1 MIMPA
6 QVPTILLTDIFG
18 INEHLLSFID
28 DSGLA
33 GHVDI
38 VEPYNGQQFAFE
50 TQQQAYDAFI
60 AHGGL
65 DRYTETLRQTL
76 FNKQC
81 PHQLLGF
88 SAGGSAV
95 WRVLDESADVI
106 KNVSSAMCF
115 YPGQIRHFITLQPK
129 VDVTLVFPAFESHF
143 DVKPVIKQLKEK
155 SKVLCIETDY
165 EHGFMNAQLPAFE
178 AQGYKGF
185 VTSLK
190 HKKGRI
196 E

>member
-1 MIMPA
+1 MPA
-6 QVPTILLTDIFG
+6 QIPTILLTDIFG

-28 DSGLA
+28 DSGLT
-33 GHVDI
+33 GHVEI
-38 VEPYNGQQFAFE
+38 VDPYNGQQFIFE
-50 TQQQAYDAFI
+50 SQQQAYDAFI
-60 AHGGL
+60 THGGL

-76 FNKQC
+76 LNKQC
-81 PHQLLGF
+81 SHQLLGF
-88 SAGGSAV
+88 SAGGSAA
-95 WRVLDESADVI
+95 WRVLDESADII

-165 EHGFMNAQLPAFE
+165 QHGFMNAQLPAFE
-178 AQGYKGF
+178 AQGYQDF
-185 VTSLK
+185 LAILK